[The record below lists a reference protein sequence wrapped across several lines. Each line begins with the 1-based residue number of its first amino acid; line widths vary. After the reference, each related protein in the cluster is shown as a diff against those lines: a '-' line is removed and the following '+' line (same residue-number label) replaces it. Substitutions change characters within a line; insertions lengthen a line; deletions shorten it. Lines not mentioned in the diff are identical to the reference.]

1 MTRYEKRQAVIP
13 ALRENGVTVDDK
25 ASWKTIRTLASDNK
39 IDVTP
44 LITKSKATSTD
55 TKQDTTTEVKPT
67 VNASVAKFESGEVTK
82 SADDTE
88 YIV

>member
-13 ALRENGVTVDDK
+13 ALRENGVAVDDK
-25 ASWKTIRTLASDNK
+25 ASWKVISTLAEDNK

-44 LITKSKATSTD
+44 LITKSKKVVTDD
-55 TKQDTTTEVKPT
+55 TKQDTTTEEKPT
-67 VNASVAKFESGEVTK
+67 VTATTTTDSV
-82 SADDTE
+82 DDTE

>member
-25 ASWKTIRTLASDNK
+25 ASWKTIRTLAEDNK

-44 LITKSKATSTD
+44 LITKPKATITD
-55 TKQDTTTEVKPT
+55 TIQDTTTEEKST
-67 VNASVAKFESGEVTK
+67 VTATVTD
-82 SADDTE
+82 SADDSE

>member
-13 ALRENGVTVDDK
+13 ALRENGVAVDDK
-25 ASWKTIRTLASDNK
+25 ASWKVIRTLAEDNK

-44 LITKSKATSTD
+44 LITKPKATSTD
-55 TKQDTTTEVKPT
+55 TIQDTTTEEKPT
-67 VNASVAKFESGEVTK
+67 VSVTTTTDSV
-82 SADDTE
+82 DDTE

>member
-13 ALRENGVTVDDK
+13 ALRENGVAVDDK
-25 ASWKTIRTLASDNK
+25 ASWKVIRTLAEDNK

-44 LITKSKATSTD
+44 LITKPKATSTA
-55 TKQDTTTEVKPT
+55 TIQDTTTEEKPT
-67 VNASVAKFESGEVTK
+67 VSVTTTTDSV
-82 SADDTE
+82 DDTE

>member
-25 ASWKTIRTLASDNK
+25 ASWKTIRTLAEDNK

-44 LITKSKATSTD
+44 LITTPKATSTD
-55 TKQDTTTEVKPT
+55 TIQDTTTEEKST
-67 VNASVAKFESGEVTK
+67 VTATVTD
-82 SADDTE
+82 SADDSE